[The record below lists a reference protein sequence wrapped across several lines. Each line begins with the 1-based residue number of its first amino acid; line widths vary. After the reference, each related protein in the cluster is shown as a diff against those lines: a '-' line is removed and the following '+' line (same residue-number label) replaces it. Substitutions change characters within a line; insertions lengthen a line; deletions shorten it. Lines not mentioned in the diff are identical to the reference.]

1 VLSEDIGRGLNT
13 ALNESR
19 LLSVQV
25 DRVARTATVWFDVL
39 TLPAEG
45 PASANTVVAL
55 VLGGVTR
62 VAASLREGHWNDQ
75 TAAVT
80 PFTLDGLDAI
90 VRAFGGQSIYGWEFI
105 DPTEESWADWR
116 ERLSVDE
123 ELSIAA
129 HDHVLQLFQEGS
141 DVARIL
147 DLRLWFTGLGVV
159 DHEGRHIGLEHFV
172 AGGRRWWD
180 ALYAGD
186 PRTAG
191 HGIVP
196 LAAPTDGQD
205 STQSE

>member
-1 VLSEDIGRGLNT
+1 MLSDDNRRGLNT

-25 DRVARTATVWFDVL
+25 DRRAHTATAWFDVL
-39 TLPAEG
+39 TLPTAG
-45 PASANTVVAL
+45 PPAANTVIGL

-62 VAASLREGHWNDQ
+62 VAVSLREGLWNDE
-75 TAAVT
+75 TALVT
-80 PFTLDGLDAI
+80 PVTLDRLDAV

-116 ERLSVDE
+116 GRLSLDE
-123 ELSIAA
+123 ALSAGA
-129 HDHVLQLFQEGS
+129 SQHVVQLFQEGA
-141 DVARIL
+141 DTARIL
-147 DLRLWFTGLGVV
+147 DLRLWFTDLGVV
-159 DHEGRHIGLEHFV
+159 DRDGRHITLEQFV

-196 LAAPTDGQD
+196 LASHTDAEDSPPT
-205 STQSE
+205 E